1 MKSWLEFNVCPLQ
14 THSLIHP
21 LAHPNLAV
29 SLQIDRAKMSSR
41 SLQRMVSP
49 RREQYSH
56 LLDEMVGCGDMVML
70 DPLSEETLMENLRK
84 RYKGGHIYVS
94 G

>member
-1 MKSWLEFNVCPLQ
+1 
-14 THSLIHP
+14 
-21 LAHPNLAV
+21 
-29 SLQIDRAKMSSR
+29 MSSR

-94 G
+94 GWKRGERKKQFLGISSVHIICGFFMIFVIFT

>member
-1 MKSWLEFNVCPLQ
+1 
-14 THSLIHP
+14 
-21 LAHPNLAV
+21 
-29 SLQIDRAKMSSR
+29 
-41 SLQRMVSP
+41 MVSP

-94 G
+94 GWKKEEREKLAGCLGLRADDRVAQCFFPFLCFV

>member
-1 MKSWLEFNVCPLQ
+1 
-14 THSLIHP
+14 
-21 LAHPNLAV
+21 
-29 SLQIDRAKMSSR
+29 
-41 SLQRMVSP
+41 MVSP

-70 DPLSEETLMENLRK
+70 DPLSEETLMENLKK

-94 G
+94 GWKKEERKKQLLGISSVYIICGFFMIFVIFT

>member
-1 MKSWLEFNVCPLQ
+1 
-14 THSLIHP
+14 
-21 LAHPNLAV
+21 
-29 SLQIDRAKMSSR
+29 
-41 SLQRMVSP
+41 MVSP

-94 G
+94 ERGEGKAGSCLGLRADSCVAF

>member
-1 MKSWLEFNVCPLQ
+1 
-14 THSLIHP
+14 
-21 LAHPNLAV
+21 
-29 SLQIDRAKMSSR
+29 
-41 SLQRMVSP
+41 MVSP

-94 G
+94 GRKKEEREKPAVAWG